1 MRGLLVF
8 TQPRNCLSI
17 SKKCRRR
24 DYVDWPAFIL
34 HVYDW
39 ITWSCYRTGG
49 TWAYP
54 IWFATVVRTAKN
66 VRLVTDTVTGID
78 KKAQTVTTEHGSY
91 QYDQLLISLGGES
104 NDFGTPG
111 VKEHGFELWSFEQ
124 AMALRA
130 HLSAIIRR
138 GRRSSTLLSAK
149 PCWPLQSVVLV
160 LLVLNWLVN

>member
-1 MRGLLVF
+1 MTELHEVATERVEPEHIQYDLQRLF
-8 TQPRNCLSI
+8 A
-17 SKKCRRR
+17 RR
-24 DYVDWPAFIL
+24 
-34 HVYDW
+34 
-39 ITWSCYRTGG
+39 
-49 TWAYP
+49 
-54 IWFATVVRTAKN
+54 KN

-149 PCWPLQSVVLV
+149 PC
-160 LLVLNWLVN
+160 